1 MQLLALIGAAFLVY
15 WVVTH
20 LGLVFGLIFA
30 FAKFIV
36 FALGALII
44 LGIVMQ
50 MISGK
55 KNAGNTDQKT
65 AKDPIAE
72 SPANRRWF
80 EVLGVNE
87 FASPDE
93 IKRAYRDL
101 IRQYHPDK
109 VGAMGE
115 KIRELA
121 MRETQIINA
130 AFQKARLNR
139 RF

>member
-130 AFQKARLNR
+130 AFQEARLNR

>member
-15 WVVTH
+15 WVLTH

-30 FAKFIV
+30 FAKFIIL
-36 FALGALII
+36 ALGALVI
-44 LGIVMQ
+44 LGIVIQ
-50 MISGK
+50 MIPGK
-55 KNAGNTDQKT
+55 KDAGNTDQKT
-65 AKDPIAE
+65 AEDPIDE
-72 SPANRRWF
+72 PPADRTWF
-80 EVLGVNE
+80 VVLGVSE

-121 MRETQIINA
+121 MRETQLINA
-130 AFQKARLNR
+130 AFQEARLSR
-139 RF
+139 GF

>member
-1 MQLLALIGAAFLVY
+1 MQLIALIGAAFLIY

-36 FALGALII
+36 LALGALII

-65 AKDPIAE
+65 AEDPIAE
-72 SPANRRWF
+72 SPADRRWF

-130 AFQKARLNR
+130 AFQEARLNR

>member
-15 WVVTH
+15 WVLTH

-36 FALGALII
+36 LGLGALLI
-44 LGIVMQ
+44 LGFIMQ

-55 KNAGNTDQKT
+55 KGAESTGSSQKT
-65 AKDPIAE
+65 ADDP
-72 SPANRRWF
+72 PADRTWF
-80 EVLGVNE
+80 EVLGVSE

-93 IKRAYRDL
+93 IKQAYRDL

-130 AFQKARLNR
+130 AFQEARASR
-139 RF
+139 GF